1 MPDRIVS
8 DSSTIFVPL
17 IEGQTVK
24 LEGQSQILEGY
35 ATRSIHKKC
44 VVTIQTQI
52 IDTYVVTAMPNF
64 VETD

>member
-1 MPDRIVS
+1 M
-8 DSSTIFVPL
+8 PL